1 MQSRMRKISGSA
13 VLCLLGGA
21 ALAIVTLV
29 GFRLHLNLATA
40 VLLYLLVVV
49 LCSLKG
55 SFIGAAVVSV
65 IAVGFLDYFFIPP
78 VFSFRVGDPL
88 NLVAIVALLT
98 TSWLI
103 TRLVSSVRTLA
114 DEALSSVSHKVIEA
128 EERQRQRIARDL
140 HEEIGQ
146 RLVLLTIEIERLNPD
161 SPASD
166 LASQITSV
174 RQQSLDILTDVK
186 ALAHELHS
194 PRLEYLGIAAV
205 MKSFCEDFRQQKG
218 VEINFVSD
226 GLPTPV
232 SPDISLCL
240 FRVLQEALHN
250 AVQHSGVRQF
260 SVQLCGTTQE
270 IRLVVSDAG
279 SGFNLEAARKAHGLG
294 LNHMQERLKLVKG
307 SLSIESRPEN
317 GTTIH
322 ASVPLSSLP

>member
-1 MQSRMRKISGSA
+1 MHKISGSA
-13 VLCLLGGA
+13 VLCLLGGT

-29 GFRLHLNLATA
+29 GFRLHFNLATA
-40 VLLYLLVVV
+40 VLLFLIVVV

-55 SFIGAAVVSV
+55 SFVAAAVVSV
-65 IAVGFLDYFFIPP
+65 MALGFLDYFFVPP
-78 VFSFRVGDPL
+78 IFSFRVGDPL
-88 NLVAIVALLT
+88 NLVAILAFST
-98 TSWLI
+98 TSWII
-103 TRLVSSVRTLA
+103 TRLVCKVRVMA

-128 EERQRQRIARDL
+128 EEQQRQRIARDL
-140 HEEIGQ
+140 HEGIGQ
-146 RLVLLTIEIERLNPD
+146 RLALLTIEIERLDPD

-166 LASQITSV
+166 LAGHINAV
-174 RQQSLDILTDVK
+174 REQSLDILTDVK
-186 ALAHELHS
+186 GLAHELYS
-194 PRLEYLGIAAV
+194 PRLEYLGILAV

-218 VEINFVSD
+218 VEIDFVSE

-250 AVQHSGVRQF
+250 AVQHSGVKRF
-260 SVQLCGTTQE
+260 VVQLHGTPLE

-307 SLSIESRPEN
+307 SLSIESRPKH